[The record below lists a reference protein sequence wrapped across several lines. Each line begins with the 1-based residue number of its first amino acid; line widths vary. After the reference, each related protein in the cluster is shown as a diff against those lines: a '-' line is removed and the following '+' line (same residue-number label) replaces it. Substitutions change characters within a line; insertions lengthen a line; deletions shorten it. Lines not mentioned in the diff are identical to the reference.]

1 MNINNKKFI
10 CALAICLL
18 PTLSQASIINFDF
31 TGRLVVVGGGS
42 IVGPAYTPIA
52 ASLEYDTVSGVG
64 SSAMSIEMSDF
75 YLGTP
80 ATFHDITMER
90 NKIDTNLIN
99 GTILVDWGV
108 NFDMKLFVQ
117 WDATGLFNAIDYG
130 LQAGNV
136 LSGSTLYHDNDAS
149 GTFTAGDTYLTDVGS
164 VATPYSDT
172 LQLLPADMQGATPMA
187 GTAASI
193 GFIDGPFP
201 GIQGMLDIGS
211 GNSLHVTSVSAVPVP
226 AAVWLFGSGLLGLI
240 AVARRKAA

>member
-1 MNINNKKFI
+1 MNIINRKFI
-10 CALAICLL
+10 CALGLCLL
-18 PTLSQASIINFDF
+18 PVTSQASIINFDF
-31 TGRLVVVGGGS
+31 TGRLVVVSSGS

-52 ASLEYDTVSGVG
+52 ASLEYDTVSGIG
-64 SSAMSIEMSDF
+64 NSAMSIVMNDF
-75 YLGTP
+75 YLGAP
-80 ATFHDITMER
+80 ATFHDITMTR
-90 NKIDTNLIN
+90 QTGTNLIN
-99 GTILVDWGV
+99 GSVLVDWNV
-108 NFDMKLFVQ
+108 SENMELFVQ

-130 LQAGNV
+130 LQAGDV
-136 LSGSTLYHDNDAS
+136 LSGTDLYHDNDAS

-187 GTAASI
+187 GTEASI

-226 AAVWLFGSGLLGLI
+226 TAVWLFGSGLLGLI
-240 AVARRKAA
+240 GVARRKSA